1 MKRRFELAA
10 HENGV
15 GVRESMAI
23 CIDTIEPGVQYV
35 MIVKNTWVGWH
46 VPVNIIVTP

>member
-1 MKRRFELAA
+1 LNFQHTK
-10 HENGV
+10 NGV

-46 VPVNIIVTP
+46 VAASRIVTL